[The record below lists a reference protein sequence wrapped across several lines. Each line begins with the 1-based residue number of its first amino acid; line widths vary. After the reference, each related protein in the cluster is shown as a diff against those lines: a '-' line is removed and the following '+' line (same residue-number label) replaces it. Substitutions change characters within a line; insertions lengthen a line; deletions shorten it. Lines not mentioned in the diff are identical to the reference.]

1 MKNRERMLDEMVER
15 QREEIVR
22 LKVRAAELEIL
33 VRTIRDAINIQL
45 EDADGKKTDQV
56 SA

>member
-1 MKNRERMLDEMVER
+1 MKSRERMLDEMVER

-45 EDADGKKTDQV
+45 EDGKNGE
-56 SA
+56 